1 MFLREKVLQPSV
13 LHLQLSYA
21 GFESGVSFRS
31 FTNSPFQ
38 GLLALLLLHAETS
51 TGGRVPASPVLFGC
65 KTDIFLLVEGRSDT
79 VAGNRSAVL
88 GIPDLAAWG
97 RDG

>member
-13 LHLQLSYA
+13 LHLQLSYT
-21 GFESGVSFRS
+21 GFESSVSFRS
-31 FTNSPFQ
+31 FTDPSFQ

-51 TGGRVPASPVLFGC
+51 TGGRVPASPVLFGY
-65 KTDIFLLVEGRSDT
+65 KADIFLLTEGRSDT

-88 GIPDLAAWG
+88 RVPDLAAWR

>member
-13 LHLQLSYA
+13 LHLQLSYT

-31 FTNSPFQ
+31 FTDPSFQ

-51 TGGRVPASPVLFGC
+51 TGGRVPASPVLFGY
-65 KTDIFLLVEGRSDT
+65 KADIFLLTEGRSDT

-88 GIPDLAAWG
+88 RVPDLAAWR